1 MKVWVLL
8 AGVSPKIDV
17 PSTFMHDN
25 SRSSEGAHQSQ
36 QSPLLS
42 ITFYF
47 VSQLLS
53 IQGLLLVGPIIGQK
67 VGAQFLKIDCMSAS
81 ISNHNSL
88 FKRKAT
94 ITACLDF
101 HHIEID
107 SQARESFT

>member
-1 MKVWVLL
+1 MRRFLLTFLAKIQPL

-36 QSPLLS
+36 QSPFLS
-42 ITFYF
+42 ISFYS

-67 VGAQFLKIDCMSAS
+67 LGAQFLKID
-81 ISNHNSL
+81 
-88 FKRKAT
+88 
-94 ITACLDF
+94 
-101 HHIEID
+101 
-107 SQARESFT
+107 